1 LFSHTKRLQYNA
13 KPDAPD
19 PVYAKQ
25 LQELIGGQ
33 WGEMSVTMGY
43 LFQGWNC
50 RGLYSFYP
58 LTFNFLPL
66 ETFWAFL
73 ARPLRHPG
81 PMGPARR
88 GA

>member
-1 LFSHTKRLQYNA
+1 MFSHTKRFQYNA

-43 LFQGWNC
+43 LFQGWAESEEGKE
-50 RGLYSFYP
+50 RAREELVGSFR
-58 LTFNFLPL
+58 
-66 ETFWAFL
+66 
-73 ARPLRHPG
+73 RPCGCEGTTLRRSG
-81 PMGPARR
+81 RR
-88 GA
+88 